1 MARVIGLG
9 TVPKVD
15 DDDSGSTFT
24 SVSTVIDIQRPSR
37 TREMVDDGAL
47 EDTLLTEFPG
57 IEIAG
62 QSSLLVYSDPGST
75 QDTLFNT
82 LFAAKTQCLWQ
93 YLYSDAG
100 TETFDA
106 ILVGYEPQPIVRNE
120 HQKVRIT
127 LARRG
132 ASTYA

>member
-15 DDDSGSTFT
+15 DDDSGATFT
-24 SVSTVIDIQRPSR
+24 NITQVINIQRPTR
-37 TREMVDDGAL
+37 TREMVEDTAL
-47 EDTLLTEFPG
+47 EDTLAVNSAG

-62 QSSLLVYSDPGST
+62 QSTIEIYSDPGST
-75 QDTLFNT
+75 QDALMQTLFTN
-82 LFAAKTQCLWQ
+82 KTQVLWQ

-100 TETFDA
+100 TETFDG
-106 ILVGYEPQPIVRNE
+106 ILVGYEPRPIVRNE
-120 HQKVRIT
+120 HQKALLTIE
-127 LARRG
+127 RRG